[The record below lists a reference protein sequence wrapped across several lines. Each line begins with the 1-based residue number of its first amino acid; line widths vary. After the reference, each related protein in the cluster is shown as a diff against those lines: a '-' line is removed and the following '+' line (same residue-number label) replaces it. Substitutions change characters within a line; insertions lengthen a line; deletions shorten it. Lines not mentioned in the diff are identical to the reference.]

1 MNEQKG
7 FSLIEL
13 LIVVIIIGI
22 IAAIAV
28 PNLIAS
34 RRAANESSAIASL
47 RTLHSANM
55 SYAATSGNG
64 EFAGQA
70 ASVGITSLTD
80 LKTVN
85 LIDGSL
91 GSGSKSNYL
100 FIGDREAGSAT
111 SAASFYFSANP
122 VSPSGIARTG
132 NRRFGV
138 ATDGIVKYDASIA
151 DLAVHF
157 DENSITTAAAVPLG
171 E

>member
-80 LKTVN
+80 LKTLN

-100 FIGDREAGSAT
+100 FIGDREARSAAT
-111 SAASFYFSANP
+111 AASFYFSANP
-122 VSPSGIARTG
+122 VSPSGITRTG

-138 ATDGIVKYDASIA
+138 ATDGIVKYDATIA
-151 DLAVHF
+151 DLAVPF
-157 DENSITTAAAVPLG
+157 DENSITTSAAVPLG